1 MAIRQARLA
10 LGRVFF
16 QRCFY
21 LFVVL
26 LALIGVLPFA
36 EATTASRIATGLLNG
51 LIIVASVAAV
61 GRSLLSFVVALLL
74 AAPAL
79 YFHWLGVTTD
89 DPSSVALSWAFSA
102 ALYAATIVYLLQ
114 YVFQPEVMTA
124 DKLFGAAAGYLMIGA
139 LWAFLYALVDYHYP
153 GSFTSSA
160 SLTSRTVVDLLYFSY
175 TVLTST
181 GFGDIVP
188 LTPQAR
194 AVCVLEQ
201 LIGAL
206 FLAILIA
213 RLAGVYPPS
222 RRRGD
227 A

>member
-1 MAIRQARLA
+1 MAIRHARQA

-21 LFVVL
+21 LFIVL
-26 LALIGVLPFA
+26 LALIGIVPFV
-36 EATTASRIATGLLNG
+36 EPTPVGRIASALLN
-51 LIIVASVAAV
+51 LLVVLAAVAAI
-61 GRSLLSFVVALLL
+61 GRSMLSFVVALLL
-74 AAPAL
+74 AGPAL
-79 YFHWLGVTTD
+79 YFHWLGVT
-89 DPSSVALSWAFSA
+89 SSDASSLALSWVFGA

-139 LWAFLYALVDYHYP
+139 LWAFLYALVDFHYP
-153 GSFTSSA
+153 GSFSSSA
-160 SLTSRTVVDLLYFSY
+160 NQTPRRLVDLLYFSY

-194 AVCVLEQ
+194 AVCVIEQ

-206 FLAILIA
+206 FVAILIA

-222 RRRGD
+222 RRGEGD
-227 A
+227 